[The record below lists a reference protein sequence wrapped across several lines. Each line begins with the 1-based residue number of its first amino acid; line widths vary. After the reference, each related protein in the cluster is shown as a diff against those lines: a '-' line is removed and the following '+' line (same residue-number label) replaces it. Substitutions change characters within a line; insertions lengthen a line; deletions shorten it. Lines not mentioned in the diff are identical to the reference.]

1 MIGMMTWTP
10 PAGGVRQKSV
20 ALETRAL
27 LHLRVAWA
35 SVARGPRTPEA
46 LVRRRVLTAA
56 KRLRKAGVTRLV
68 VPEAFA
74 YGEQLEKVGVA
85 PVSTL
90 PLRRALAADL
100 ARAVMAGR
108 NLSGGSA
115 RLAVAGDQLSGELV
129 RTVTE
134 LALGNRYVLL
144 DVPYGGDT
152 LANQLRREY
161 GVSLLLSPTRQ
172 QMEEADVLV
181 LFAARTDLRRRDP
194 AVLRLYDEAAPLP
207 PLLLPPVLTS
217 VFGLTG
223 LQGVTP
229 QRILQNRRRHR
240 LTFSN
245 PHTIILL
252 YDNIA
257 SLCAGAAASAALPK
271 DRRDTVHMERE
282 YKMSAARA
290 QELKEELNY
299 LKTTRSDEVAEQIK
313 VARGFGDLS
322 ENSEYDEAKNEQ
334 GKLYSR
340 IAELEEILQ
349 HVVIVDESNAPTN
362 VVTIGCKVTVAD
374 KNGNTMPAYRIVGS
388 QESDPMNG
396 IISEE
401 SPFGKALVGAKE
413 GDTVTVEAP
422 SGAIVY
428 TVQKIER

>member
-20 ALETRAL
+20 VLETRAL

-207 PLLLPPVLTS
+207 PLLLPPVLE
-217 VFGLTG
+217 GG
-223 LQGVTP
+223 RCP
-229 QRILQNRRRHR
+229 R
-240 LTFSN
+240 
-245 PHTIILL
+245 
-252 YDNIA
+252 
-257 SLCAGAAASAALPK
+257 ASAALSCWPYWWRAASCGRGRSPWA
-271 DRRDTVHMERE
+271 RRRADTAENFA
-282 YKMSAARA
+282 KPQAASLDI
-290 QELKEELNY
+290 LKSTHYN
-299 LKTTRSDEVAEQIK
+299 TT
-313 VARGFGDLS
+313 L
-322 ENSEYDEAKNEQ
+322 
-334 GKLYSR
+334 
-340 IAELEEILQ
+340 
-349 HVVIVDESNAPTN
+349 
-362 VVTIGCKVTVAD
+362 
-374 KNGNTMPAYRIVGS
+374 
-388 QESDPMNG
+388 
-396 IISEE
+396 
-401 SPFGKALVGAKE
+401 
-413 GDTVTVEAP
+413 
-422 SGAIVY
+422 
-428 TVQKIER
+428 

>member
-20 ALETRAL
+20 VLETRAL

-152 LANQLRREY
+152 LANQLRRE
-161 GVSLLLSPTRQ
+161 
-172 QMEEADVLV
+172 MEEADVLV

-207 PLLLPPVLTS
+207 PLLLPPVLEGQMPP
-217 VFGLTG
+217 GLCRPQ
-223 LQGVTP
+223 LLAVLVESGVLRP
-229 QRILQNRRRHR
+229 GQI
-240 LTFSN
+240 
-245 PHTIILL
+245 
-252 YDNIA
+252 
-257 SLCAGAAASAALPK
+257 
-271 DRRDTVHMERE
+271 TVG
-282 YKMSAARA
+282 
-290 QELKEELNY
+290 
-299 LKTTRSDEVAEQIK
+299 TAE
-313 VARGFGDLS
+313 S
-322 ENSEYDEAKNEQ
+322 
-334 GKLYSR
+334 
-340 IAELEEILQ
+340 
-349 HVVIVDESNAPTN
+349 
-362 VVTIGCKVTVAD
+362 
-374 KNGNTMPAYRIVGS
+374 
-388 QESDPMNG
+388 
-396 IISEE
+396 
-401 SPFGKALVGAKE
+401 
-413 GDTVTVEAP
+413 
-422 SGAIVY
+422 
-428 TVQKIER
+428 

>member
-1 MIGMMTWTP
+1 MDAPCGRRPAKERGSGDAGPAP
-10 PAGGVRQKSV
+10 PAGGLGVGGQG
-20 ALETRAL
+20 
-27 LHLRVAWA
+27 LRCP
-35 SVARGPRTPEA
+35 GA

-90 PLRRALAADL
+90 PLRRALADL

-172 QMEEADVLV
+172 QMDEADVLV

-207 PLLLPPVLTS
+207 PLLLPPVLEGQMPP
-217 VFGLTG
+217 GLCRPQ
-223 LQGVTP
+223 LLAVLVESGVLRP
-229 QRILQNRRRHR
+229 GQI
-240 LTFSN
+240 
-245 PHTIILL
+245 
-252 YDNIA
+252 
-257 SLCAGAAASAALPK
+257 
-271 DRRDTVHMERE
+271 TVG
-282 YKMSAARA
+282 
-290 QELKEELNY
+290 
-299 LKTTRSDEVAEQIK
+299 TAE
-313 VARGFGDLS
+313 S
-322 ENSEYDEAKNEQ
+322 
-334 GKLYSR
+334 
-340 IAELEEILQ
+340 
-349 HVVIVDESNAPTN
+349 
-362 VVTIGCKVTVAD
+362 
-374 KNGNTMPAYRIVGS
+374 
-388 QESDPMNG
+388 
-396 IISEE
+396 
-401 SPFGKALVGAKE
+401 
-413 GDTVTVEAP
+413 
-422 SGAIVY
+422 
-428 TVQKIER
+428 

>member
-35 SVARGPRTPEA
+35 SVAKGPRTPEA

-172 QMEEADVLV
+172 QMGEA
-181 LFAARTDLRRRDP
+181 DP

-207 PLLLPPVLTS
+207 PLLLPPVLEGQMPP
-217 VFGLTG
+217 GLCRPQ
-223 LQGVTP
+223 LLAVLVESGVLRP
-229 QRILQNRRRHR
+229 GQI
-240 LTFSN
+240 
-245 PHTIILL
+245 
-252 YDNIA
+252 
-257 SLCAGAAASAALPK
+257 
-271 DRRDTVHMERE
+271 TVG
-282 YKMSAARA
+282 
-290 QELKEELNY
+290 
-299 LKTTRSDEVAEQIK
+299 TAE
-313 VARGFGDLS
+313 S
-322 ENSEYDEAKNEQ
+322 
-334 GKLYSR
+334 
-340 IAELEEILQ
+340 
-349 HVVIVDESNAPTN
+349 
-362 VVTIGCKVTVAD
+362 
-374 KNGNTMPAYRIVGS
+374 
-388 QESDPMNG
+388 
-396 IISEE
+396 
-401 SPFGKALVGAKE
+401 
-413 GDTVTVEAP
+413 
-422 SGAIVY
+422 
-428 TVQKIER
+428 

>member
-194 AVLRLYDEAAPLP
+194 AVLRL
-207 PLLLPPVLTS
+207 
-217 VFGLTG
+217 
-223 LQGVTP
+223 
-229 QRILQNRRRHR
+229 
-240 LTFSN
+240 
-245 PHTIILL
+245 
-252 YDNIA
+252 
-257 SLCAGAAASAALPK
+257 
-271 DRRDTVHMERE
+271 
-282 YKMSAARA
+282 
-290 QELKEELNY
+290 
-299 LKTTRSDEVAEQIK
+299 
-313 VARGFGDLS
+313 
-322 ENSEYDEAKNEQ
+322 
-334 GKLYSR
+334 
-340 IAELEEILQ
+340 
-349 HVVIVDESNAPTN
+349 
-362 VVTIGCKVTVAD
+362 
-374 KNGNTMPAYRIVGS
+374 
-388 QESDPMNG
+388 
-396 IISEE
+396 
-401 SPFGKALVGAKE
+401 
-413 GDTVTVEAP
+413 
-422 SGAIVY
+422 
-428 TVQKIER
+428 

>member
-20 ALETRAL
+20 VLETRAL

-100 ARAVMAGR
+100 AR
-108 NLSGGSA
+108 
-115 RLAVAGDQLSGELV
+115 VAGDQLSGELV

-207 PLLLPPVLTS
+207 PLLLPPVLEGQMPP
-217 VFGLTG
+217 GLCRPQ
-223 LQGVTP
+223 LLAVLVESGVLRP
-229 QRILQNRRRHR
+229 GQI
-240 LTFSN
+240 
-245 PHTIILL
+245 
-252 YDNIA
+252 
-257 SLCAGAAASAALPK
+257 
-271 DRRDTVHMERE
+271 TVG
-282 YKMSAARA
+282 
-290 QELKEELNY
+290 
-299 LKTTRSDEVAEQIK
+299 TAE
-313 VARGFGDLS
+313 S
-322 ENSEYDEAKNEQ
+322 
-334 GKLYSR
+334 
-340 IAELEEILQ
+340 
-349 HVVIVDESNAPTN
+349 
-362 VVTIGCKVTVAD
+362 
-374 KNGNTMPAYRIVGS
+374 
-388 QESDPMNG
+388 
-396 IISEE
+396 
-401 SPFGKALVGAKE
+401 
-413 GDTVTVEAP
+413 
-422 SGAIVY
+422 
-428 TVQKIER
+428 

>member
-20 ALETRAL
+20 VLETRAL

-181 LFAARTDLRRRDP
+181 LFAARTDLRLCRRCCC
-194 AVLRLYDEAAPLP
+194 
-207 PLLLPPVLTS
+207 
-217 VFGLTG
+217 
-223 LQGVTP
+223 
-229 QRILQNRRRHR
+229 RRCWRAR
-240 LTFSN
+240 C
-245 PHTIILL
+245 PR
-252 YDNIA
+252 
-257 SLCAGAAASAALPK
+257 ASAALSCWPYWWRAASCGRGRSPWA
-271 DRRDTVHMERE
+271 RRRADTAENFA
-282 YKMSAARA
+282 KPQAASLDI
-290 QELKEELNY
+290 LKSTHYN
-299 LKTTRSDEVAEQIK
+299 TT
-313 VARGFGDLS
+313 L
-322 ENSEYDEAKNEQ
+322 
-334 GKLYSR
+334 
-340 IAELEEILQ
+340 
-349 HVVIVDESNAPTN
+349 
-362 VVTIGCKVTVAD
+362 
-374 KNGNTMPAYRIVGS
+374 
-388 QESDPMNG
+388 
-396 IISEE
+396 
-401 SPFGKALVGAKE
+401 
-413 GDTVTVEAP
+413 
-422 SGAIVY
+422 
-428 TVQKIER
+428 

>member
-152 LANQLRREY
+152 LANQLRRAA
-161 GVSLLLSPTRQ
+161 LSCWPYWWR
-172 QMEEADVLV
+172 
-181 LFAARTDLRRRDP
+181 AASCGRGRSPWARRRADT
-194 AVLRLYDEAAPLP
+194 AENFAK
-207 PLLLPPVLTS
+207 
-217 VFGLTG
+217 
-223 LQGVTP
+223 P
-229 QRILQNRRRHR
+229 QA
-240 LTFSN
+240 
-245 PHTIILL
+245 
-252 YDNIA
+252 A
-257 SLCAGAAASAALPK
+257 SL
-271 DRRDTVHMERE
+271 DI
-282 YKMSAARA
+282 
-290 QELKEELNY
+290 LKSTHYN
-299 LKTTRSDEVAEQIK
+299 TT
-313 VARGFGDLS
+313 L
-322 ENSEYDEAKNEQ
+322 
-334 GKLYSR
+334 
-340 IAELEEILQ
+340 
-349 HVVIVDESNAPTN
+349 
-362 VVTIGCKVTVAD
+362 
-374 KNGNTMPAYRIVGS
+374 
-388 QESDPMNG
+388 
-396 IISEE
+396 
-401 SPFGKALVGAKE
+401 
-413 GDTVTVEAP
+413 
-422 SGAIVY
+422 
-428 TVQKIER
+428 

>member
-20 ALETRAL
+20 VLETRAL

-56 KRLRKAGVTRLV
+56 KRL
-68 VPEAFA
+68 
-74 YGEQLEKVGVA
+74 EQLEKVGVA

-134 LALGNRYVLL
+134 LVLGNRYVLL

-207 PLLLPPVLTS
+207 PLLLPPVLEGQMPP
-217 VFGLTG
+217 GLCRPQ
-223 LQGVTP
+223 LLAVLVESGVLRP
-229 QRILQNRRRHR
+229 GQI
-240 LTFSN
+240 
-245 PHTIILL
+245 
-252 YDNIA
+252 
-257 SLCAGAAASAALPK
+257 
-271 DRRDTVHMERE
+271 TVG
-282 YKMSAARA
+282 
-290 QELKEELNY
+290 
-299 LKTTRSDEVAEQIK
+299 TAE
-313 VARGFGDLS
+313 S
-322 ENSEYDEAKNEQ
+322 
-334 GKLYSR
+334 
-340 IAELEEILQ
+340 
-349 HVVIVDESNAPTN
+349 
-362 VVTIGCKVTVAD
+362 
-374 KNGNTMPAYRIVGS
+374 
-388 QESDPMNG
+388 
-396 IISEE
+396 
-401 SPFGKALVGAKE
+401 
-413 GDTVTVEAP
+413 
-422 SGAIVY
+422 
-428 TVQKIER
+428 